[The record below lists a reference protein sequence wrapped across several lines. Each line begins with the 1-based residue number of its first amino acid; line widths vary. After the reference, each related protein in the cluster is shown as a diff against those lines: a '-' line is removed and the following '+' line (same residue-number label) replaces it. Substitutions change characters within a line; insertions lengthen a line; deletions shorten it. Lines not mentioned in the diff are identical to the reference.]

1 MNCVHGD
8 TERECKNY
16 DIYIR
21 YDAETRHSET
31 YQTSKFS
38 KLDINLFL
46 LFCHVFEQ
54 FFKRD
59 MAVLQVER
67 NDQAYMGKNLYSKYA
82 IHVLHNYN
90 LARFWEY
97 LRKITLVLLDV
108 QGYPSCYTSRTW
120 CLSLV
125 LWRRLCGSE
134 FPDQRGQ
141 VKY

>member
-1 MNCVHGD
+1 
-8 TERECKNY
+8 
-16 DIYIR
+16 
-21 YDAETRHSET
+21 
-31 YQTSKFS
+31 
-38 KLDINLFL
+38 
-46 LFCHVFEQ
+46 
-54 FFKRD
+54 

-67 NDQAYMGKNLYSKYA
+67 NDQAYMGMNLYSKYA

-90 LARFWEY
+90 VARFCEY

-108 QGYPSCYTSRTW
+108 RGYLSCYTSRPW
-120 CLSLV
+120 RLGPV

>member
-38 KLDINLFL
+38 KLDINLFFFFAMYL
-46 LFCHVFEQ
+46 SSFSGEIWQ
-54 FFKRD
+54 FFKLNEMTKLTWVRICI
-59 MAVLQVER
+59 
-67 NDQAYMGKNLYSKYA
+67 KYA